1 MNEELKRIKEKYEE
15 RGRDKHRYTLSGLDD
30 LKAIHGIDVEQ
41 IKGFNKYDLG
51 VQDMLRKFI
60 VNFYNR
66 QGLEVRMEIEPL
78 SFDVY
83 MKRMRFNMKK
93 GGKKSHCIILGPSHW
108 A

>member
-15 RGRDKHRYTLSGLDD
+15 RGRERYTLLSVDD
-30 LKAIHGIDVEQ
+30 FKAIHGIDLEQ
-41 IKGFNKYDLG
+41 IKGFSKYDLG

-66 QGLEVRMEIEPL
+66 QGLEVRIEIEPL

-93 GGKKSHCIILGPSHW
+93 SGKKSHCIILGPSHW